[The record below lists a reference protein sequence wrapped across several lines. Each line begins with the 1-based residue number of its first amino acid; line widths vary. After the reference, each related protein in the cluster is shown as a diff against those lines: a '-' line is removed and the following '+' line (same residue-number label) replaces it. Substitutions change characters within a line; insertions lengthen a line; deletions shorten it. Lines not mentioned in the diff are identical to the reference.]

1 MSWGRVATHW
11 QIVGRG
17 SFARRVY
24 PPVLSSCQWRH
35 ASDMRCFMHE
45 PLSTGSPHAG
55 GHAHAMAWCSARGAA
70 PAGVCTLRQACFLFV
85 SVRLGSLRLETSH
98 AQRKHY
104 LT

>member
-70 PAGVCTLRQACFLFV
+70 PAGVCTGMFFVCFRATGKSATCNVACTALHCF
-85 SVRLGSLRLETSH
+85 T
-98 AQRKHY
+98 
-104 LT
+104 

>member
-17 SFARRVY
+17 SFARRVC

-45 PLSTGSPHAG
+45 PLSTGRPHAG

-70 PAGVCTLRQACFLFV
+70 PAGVLHRHVFCLFPCDWEV
-85 SVRLGSLRLETSH
+85 CELKRRMHSALHWFT
-98 AQRKHY
+98 
-104 LT
+104 